1 MTQKKFTAG
10 GWMIEILSGGLAG
23 SRRRFLVAIAD
34 RAEAVDAILHDLGPD
49 TDVTSV
55 VAVSLEELEIAKV
68 GPGKIAAV

>member
-1 MTQKKFTAG
+1 
-10 GWMIEILSGGLAG
+10 MIEILSSGLAG